1 MYPLRPLQIKT
12 FYLLPVL
19 LLLFS
24 ACSASTSPGG
34 DAVQVSFNTENDI
47 LLSGHVFGEGNTV
60 VILSHMDTGDQS
72 NWWPFART
80 LRDKGYKVLTYDF
93 RGFRDSSGEVALDS
107 SYEDLNAAVDYFVDQ
122 NVSQIVL
129 IGAGIGG
136 TASLRVASHS
146 AVVGV
151 VTLSSSPIVGT
162 LNVVDNIPAIKASK
176 MFLAAEEDT
185 FNVRS
190 MDVFLQMSGD
200 PKERHILKG
209 SEKGTN
215 MLLGP
220 SGPSAKGLIIDFL
233 RRNTQ

>member
-1 MYPLRPLQIKT
+1 MYPLRRLQIKT
-12 FYLLPVL
+12 FFILPVL

-24 ACSASTSPGG
+24 ACSANTSPGG
-34 DAVQVSFNTENDI
+34 GAVQVSFNTENNI
-47 LLSGHVFGEGNTV
+47 LLSGHIFGEGNTV
-60 VILSHMDTGDQS
+60 VILSHMDSGDQS

-93 RGFRDSSGEVALDS
+93 SGFRDSSGEVALDS
-107 SYEDLNAAVDYFVDQ
+107 SYEDLNAAIDYLVDQ
-122 NVSQIVL
+122 NVSEIVL

-136 TASLRVASHS
+136 TASLKVGSHS

-162 LNVVDNIPAIKASK
+162 LNVVDDISSIKAPK

-200 PKERHILKG
+200 PKERHTLKG
-209 SEKGTN
+209 TEQGTN
-215 MLLGP
+215 ILGGP

-233 RRNTQ
+233 RRNTK

>member
-1 MYPLRPLQIKT
+1 MYLLRHLQIKT
-12 FYLLPVL
+12 FYLLPIL
-19 LLLFS
+19 LLLFL
-24 ACSASTSPGG
+24 ACSANTSPGG
-34 DAVQVSFNTENDI
+34 DAIQVSFSTEDGV
-47 LLSGHVFGEGNTV
+47 LLSGHVFGEGNKA

-80 LRDKGYKVLTYDF
+80 LRDKGYNVLTYDF
-93 RGFRDSSGEVALDS
+93 RGFRDSPGEIALDS
-107 SYEDLNAAVDYFVDQ
+107 SHKDLNAAVDYFVDQ

-136 TASLRVASHS
+136 TASLRVGNHS

-151 VTLSSSPIVGT
+151 VTLSSSPIFGT
-162 LNVVDNIPAIKASK
+162 LDIVDDLPEIKAPK

-190 MDVFLQMSGD
+190 MDVFLQMSVD
-200 PKERHILKG
+200 PKEKHVLKG
-209 SEKGTN
+209 TEQGTN

-220 SGPSAKGLIIDFL
+220 SGPSVKGLIIDFL